1 MMNDDTELSFFYF
14 DTQHAIEVHDWIIE
28 YTGGLS
34 GVKHIGHLESHLIHI
49 QNDHYY
55 PTIEDKLTHLVFAIN
70 KHHAFND
77 GNKRSSIALGAYF
90 LELNGYDYALT
101 RFVQEMENIA
111 VWVADNVINKA
122 LLLEIISS
130 LIYEDD
136 YSESVKLSIV
146 TAIIKANNSNEEGV
160 SQ

>member
-1 MMNDDTELSFFYF
+1 MNNKADLPFFYF
-14 DTQHAIEVHDWIIE
+14 DTQHAIDVHDWIIKH
-28 YTGGLS
+28 TGGLH
-34 GVKHIGHLESHLIHI
+34 GVKHIGHLESPLMHI

-55 PTIEDKLTHLVFAIN
+55 PTVEHKLTHLVFAIN

-111 VWVADNVINKA
+111 VWVADNIINKE
-122 LLLEIISS
+122 LLFEIICS

-136 YSESVKLSIV
+136 YSESLKL
-146 TAIIKANNSNEEGV
+146 AIFMAVMMANGDGER
-160 SQ
+160 